1 MPHAPLTP
9 FDQTVLDLIEHNPTG
24 SVPHT
29 PTYDESLARL
39 LAAQQVYHS
48 ADFKDGLV
56 TARSLARRP
65 AFVAAGLQELATH
78 PEDHSQLESN
88 LSVYDRYV
96 ASLPEPLRVRAET
109 FRLTTAGRP
118 VHHRAK
124 AGGELT
130 RDPLHS
136 VFLVPGTGP
145 KLGLPGN
152 FLRGSIDEV
161 QTAGQPVGWRIRIV
175 DADTEAAV
183 CELPS
188 LAEALDRLRDLLESA
203 PFHLAELESLGFES
217 R

>member
-56 TARSLARRP
+56 TARSLSRRP
-65 AFVAAGLQELATH
+65 AFVAAGLQELAAH

-96 ASLPEPLRVRAET
+96 ASLPEPLRPRAET
-109 FRLTTAGRP
+109 FRLITAGRP

-124 AGGELT
+124 AGGEVA

-152 FLRGSIDEV
+152 FLRGSIDEMPDRGP
-161 QTAGQPVGWRIRIV
+161 AGGLANPDRGCRHRCRGVRVVDSRGGTGPVARPARERPVPPRRTRI
-175 DADTEAAV
+175 A
-183 CELPS
+183 
-188 LAEALDRLRDLLESA
+188 
-203 PFHLAELESLGFES
+203 GF
-217 R
+217 